1 MADRSEIYPL
11 ALITPSRTMSDKT
24 QLNLR
29 ESAPNAH
36 AALTALPEAIV
47 IVDRQ
52 GVISFLN
59 PAAQSLLCQQHS
71 NPVGRPLHT
80 IMLLQDEDS
89 RTTWDP
95 VRACFKSGEKVERD
109 DLVLSRDTR
118 SENKPV
124 GVSAVPLN
132 DSADSGAML
141 HIRDTSALKA
151 LSDVAHL
158 DPLTGLP
165 NRNLFLD
172 RLGQAMVQAN
182 RDERLV
188 AVLFLDLDNFKG
200 VNDTYGHEAGDI
212 LLKAV
217 ADRLLGC
224 VRSCDS
230 VGRYAGDEFTLLLA
244 NLHQVQDAV
253 RVVNKVQNELA
264 KPVNIK
270 SAEIPV
276 NASIGLS
283 IYPTDGDRED
293 NLLRAADGA
302 MYHAKQQGKNCAR
315 FFAAEYN
322 RMLPDHAMD
331 EDQLRYAFD
340 EGQFQMHFQP
350 RWDTRSNSLVALEA
364 LLRWKHPKR
373 GVVPASEF
381 LRRIE
386 QTGFIRPLGNWAL
399 EQACEHA
406 RQWRERGLPTVPI
419 NVNLSAY
426 QFRQQD
432 LAALVGDAI
441 ERFEM
446 PAGSLVLDISEATL
460 HNNMTLMV
468 PILHRLKGLG
478 AELCISNFGSGCFCW
493 RDLKQLPHHSLQLGH
508 DLIQGVTTDNTDAA
522 TAHAVLTLA
531 ADSNRSISAAGVE
544 TAQQQAFLQQQ
555 DCHRMQGWLFNRPLP
570 ANQIIPLL
578 AKHAHT
584 GSDTATASHDDQIT
598 I

>member
-1 MADRSEIYPL
+1 
-11 ALITPSRTMSDKT
+11 MSDEMWA
-24 QLNLR
+24 NP
-29 ESAPNAH
+29 SNSGPNTH
-36 AALTALPEAIV
+36 AALTALPEAII

-52 GVISFLN
+52 GRISFLN
-59 PAAQSLLCQQHS
+59 PAAQVLLGQQHR
-71 NPVGRPLHT
+71 NPIGHPLHT
-80 IMLLQDEDS
+80 IMLLLDENS
-89 RTTWDP
+89 GTAWDP
-95 VRACFKSGEKVERD
+95 LRACFKSGGKVARD
-109 DLVLSRDTR
+109 ELVLARDRR
-118 SENKPV
+118 SDDKPV

-141 HIRDTSALKA
+141 HVRDTSALKA
-151 LSDVAHL
+151 LSDVANL

-217 ADRLLGC
+217 ADRLRSC
-224 VRSCDS
+224 VRSGDS
-230 VGRYAGDEFTLLLA
+230 VGRYAGDEFTMLLA
-244 NLHQVQDAV
+244 NLHQVKDTV
-253 RVVNKVQNELA
+253 GVVSKVQSALA
-264 KPVNIK
+264 RPVSVK
-270 SAEIPV
+270 DAEIPI

-340 EGQFQMHFQP
+340 EGQFQMHYQP
-350 RWDTRSNSLVALEA
+350 RWDTRNNRVVALEA
-364 LLRWKHPKR
+364 LLRWQHPKR
-373 GVVPASEF
+373 GLVPTSEF
-381 LRRIE
+381 LRLIE
-386 QTGFIRPLGNWAL
+386 QNGFIRPLGNWAL
-399 EQACEHA
+399 EQACEQA
-406 RQWRERGLPTVPI
+406 QQWREQGLPTVPVS
-419 NVNLSAY
+419 VNLSAY
-426 QFRQQD
+426 QFRHQD
-432 LAALVGDAI
+432 LPGLVGDII

-460 HNNMTLMV
+460 HNNMTLVV
-468 PILHRLKGLG
+468 PTLHRLKGLG

-508 DLIQGVTTDNTDAA
+508 DLIQGVTSDHTDAA
-522 TAHAVLTLA
+522 TARAVLTLA
-531 ADSNRSISAAGVE
+531 AGLKRPISAAGVE
-544 TAQQQAFLQQQ
+544 TAQQRAFLQQHH
-555 DCHRMQGWLFNRPLP
+555 CRMMQGWLFNRPMP
-570 ANQIIPLL
+570 AADIAALL
-578 AKHAHT
+578 SKQVFDSEMA
-584 GSDTATASHDDQIT
+584 
-598 I
+598 